1 MKKKINIEIEVYKS
15 IDELV
20 NMEQELVLKAKSIAK
35 QAYAPHSKFYVGA
48 ALLLDNG
55 EIVSGNNQE
64 NAAYPSGIC
73 AERTAIFYANAQYPK
88 QAIKTL
94 AVAVF
99 TNGEYAEQ
107 PVTPCGSCRQVMLE
121 SENRYNV
128 PMRVI
133 MIGEKQIYVVNSVKD
148 LLPLSFDSVK

>member
-1 MKKKINIEIEVYKS
+1 MKKQINIEIEVYNN
-15 IDELV
+15 INELV
-20 NMEQELVLKAKSIAK
+20 EIEQELIKQAKAIAM
-35 QAYAPHSKFYVGA
+35 QAYAPHSKFFVGA

-55 EIVSGNNQE
+55 EIVTGNNQE

-73 AERTAIFYANAQYPK
+73 AERTAIFYANSQFSNS
-88 QAIKTL
+88 AIKTL

-99 TNGEYAEQ
+99 NNNKYAED

-121 SENRYNV
+121 AENRHET

-133 MIGEKQIYVVNSVKD
+133 MTGENQIYVAKSVKD
-148 LLPLSFDSVK
+148 LLPLSFDSIK

>member
-1 MKKKINIEIEVYKS
+1 MKKEINIEIEVYQS
-15 IDELV
+15 IDELIDV
-20 NMEQELVLKAKSIAK
+20 EKELVLKAKAIAK
-35 QAYAPHSKFYVGA
+35 QAYAPHSKFFVGA

-55 EIVSGNNQE
+55 EIVTGNNQE

-73 AERTAIFYANAQYPK
+73 AERTAIFYANAQYPS

-99 TNGEYAEQ
+99 TNGKYAED

-121 SENRYNV
+121 TENRFET

-133 MIGEKQIYVVNSVKD
+133 MTGEKQIYIVNSVKD
-148 LLPLSFDSVK
+148 LLPLSFDSL